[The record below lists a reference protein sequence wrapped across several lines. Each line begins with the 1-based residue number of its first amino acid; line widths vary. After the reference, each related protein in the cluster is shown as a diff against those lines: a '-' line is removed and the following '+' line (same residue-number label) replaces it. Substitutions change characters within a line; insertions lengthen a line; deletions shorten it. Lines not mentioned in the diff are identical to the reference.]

1 MQAKVTDQLR
11 ELERVAETLGV
22 KVTYEAMNGLPSG
35 TGGLCRLHGQY
46 RLIIDRRLKAGDRA
60 QMLADALQRFDT
72 SCVEMSEGARLLLQ
86 GNQARTA
93 KA

>member
-1 MQAKVTDQLR
+1 MQAKVTEQLR

-22 KVTYEAMNGLPSG
+22 KVTYEAMAGLPSG

-46 RLIIDRRLKAGDRA
+46 RVIIDRRLKPGDRA

-72 SCVEMSEGARLLLQ
+72 SCVEMSDAARLLL
-86 GNQARTA
+86 ARRPIA